1 MENLITREQIIK
13 QISERCGFF
22 QRDIRTVLS
31 ELDDVVEEHL
41 MTVDEDNE
49 EVAVQVIRG
58 LKILG
63 KYVPERDRR
72 DPRTNVPIVC
82 SPTVKLHG
90 KVSETIKET
99 IQKAYDK
106 KSKKKAK

>member
-1 MENLITREQIIK
+1 
-13 QISERCGFF
+13 
-22 QRDIRTVLS
+22 
-31 ELDDVVEEHL
+31 

-72 DPRTNVPIVC
+72 DPRTNAPIVC